1 MNRETTRIRTSFVTA
16 GPLLVGLL
24 LLAACASPPE
34 EPAAGASDAIAFSG
48 ARLVVGTGEII
59 ENGAFIVEN
68 SRLTIVGDSST
79 VDIPSGATT
88 VDLSGQ
94 TVIPAL
100 IDTHVHLRSTREEL
114 VEDLQRKAYYGVAAV
129 MSLGRGVGDIAY
141 EVRNEIIPNAA
152 RYRTADRGITAPE
165 PGRTDVPFWISTEDE
180 ARAAVQE
187 VASKNP
193 ELVKIWVDDRGG
205 QFDKLSP
212 ELYGA
217 VIDEAHQHGLR
228 VTAHVFTLEDAKGLL
243 VAGVDAFAHGIRDTD
258 IDDEVVALFAERA
271 HVVLVPNL
279 PSPGIETD
287 LSWLSGTIPPDQ
299 LAQLQENSQNRP
311 AAQEAFGIQAR
322 NLARLHAAG
331 VTIAFGTDGGAGWS
345 PHAEMEDM
353 VRAGMEPADVLVA
366 ATRNSAALLKLDD
379 LGTLEAGK
387 SADFV
392 VLEANPLD
400 DIANTRQI
408 ADVYLRGVA
417 VDRES
422 LSAEWL
428 ENAGE

>member
-1 MNRETTRIRTSFVTA
+1 MNRETNRIRTSFVKA
-16 GPLLVGLL
+16 GPLVGLL
-24 LLAACASPPE
+24 LVAACASPPE
-34 EPAAGASDAIAFSG
+34 EPAAGASAAIAFSG
-48 ARLVVGTGEII
+48 ARLVVGTGEVI
-59 ENGAFIVEN
+59 ENGTFIVEN

-79 VDIPSGATT
+79 VDIPSGAATI
-88 VDLSGQ
+88 DLSGQ

-379 LGTLEAGK
+379 LGTLAAGK